1 MRLRTVLTALTCT
14 GLIATLTVP
23 VIAQSAAASQ
33 AAAPWVPATEETGT
47 IKDLAGLK
55 ALAIAYPDSGTVR
68 LRLLTAQYLAQ
79 DFDGMLDT
87 LRWLNQRGYV
97 FGAVSQQQVPKLIG
111 ADRSEQ
117 ARSLMIPAATPV
129 VASMVIATFP
139 AEAGLIESVIP
150 MPDDALIYVTPPPQF
165 LASSVSTHAVAA
177 LYPKGIVAF
186 FDESNLDNVS
196 GIAWEASTKALWVSS
211 GNIDGS
217 AKQAGRFSGL
227 VRLFPSMDEREY
239 LPAPTGVE
247 PSDLTV
253 GPDLTIYSSD
263 PLGGGIYYAKTG
275 DTQLETLIEP
285 GTFRSPQGLA
295 VSADGTK
302 LYVSDYRYGVAI
314 IDLETRSV
322 SRLASDVPLIL
333 DGVDGLWRHGNRL
346 IAMQNGTSPMRIS
359 AYDLSDDGMKVV
371 GHQIL
376 EQAHPE
382 WTEPLSGSLDDDA
395 LLYVGNGQWDKFVQ
409 GELAQG
415 EQVEPTQIRRLVLPH

>member
-33 AAAPWVPATEETGT
+33 AASPWVPATEETGT

-117 ARSLMIPAATPV
+117 ARSLMIPAATPIMTSTV
-129 VASMVIATFP
+129 EDIVPEQV
-139 AEAGLIESVIP
+139 GLAESVLRDP
-150 MPDDALIYVTPPPQF
+150 VDDRLIVTSVTEGGVFGKRRGRGWDGFRLDYV
-165 LASSVSTHAVAA
+165 AN
-177 LYPKGIVAF
+177 I
-186 FDESNLDNVS
+186 S
-196 GIAWEASTKALWVSS
+196 GIALSADTEIIWLTS
-211 GNIDGS
+211 GHIDGS
-217 AKQAGRFSGL
+217 ETSGGFVGLIGLERTGRNQRR
-227 VRLFPSMDEREY
+227 VA
-239 LPAPTGVE
+239 APEGTNL
-247 PSDLTV
+247 SDITV
-253 GPDLTIYSSD
+253 AQNGTIYSSD

-275 DTQLETLIEP
+275 GTQLETLIAP

-322 SRLASDVPLIL
+322 SRLTSDVPLIL